1 MKYFTKKE
9 LDELKNNKVEI
20 MVLNH
25 SLDEFTNDSLF
36 VGLHSKETNHR
47 LTFLEVNEINPIEIN
62 NIVLYLTENKNITC
76 ENLVNVLNIDININD
91 SINALIAKGIVKKDG
106 ELLSLNEKKYKGG
119 NYETKI

>member
-76 ENLVNVLNIDININD
+76 ENLVNILNIDININD

-106 ELLSLNEKKYKGG
+106 ELLSLNEKK
-119 NYETKI
+119 

>member
-36 VGLHSKETNHR
+36 VGFHSKETNHR
-47 LTFLEVNEINPIEIN
+47 LTFLEVNETNPIEIN

-76 ENLVNVLNIDININD
+76 ENLVNILNIDININD

-106 ELLSLNEKKYKGG
+106 ELLSLNEKK
-119 NYETKI
+119 

>member
-47 LTFLEVNEINPIEIN
+47 LTFL
-62 NIVLYLTENKNITC
+62 
-76 ENLVNVLNIDININD
+76 
-91 SINALIAKGIVKKDG
+91 
-106 ELLSLNEKKYKGG
+106 
-119 NYETKI
+119 